1 MVLRDLDHNQS
12 TTVFYTRKCSGVTNY
27 LNYKTE
33 LINYIQIKTTII
45 YINIVEKLLRKTKNI
60 KALNLL
66 RKTASEKILNG

>member
-27 LNYKTE
+27 LNHKTE
-33 LINYIQIKTTII
+33 LINYIQIKNII
-45 YINIVEKLLRKTKNI
+45 YINIVEKLLRKTENI

-66 RKTASEKILNG
+66 RKTASEIFLNG

>member
-27 LNYKTE
+27 LNHKTE
-33 LINYIQIKTTII
+33 LINYIQIKNII
-45 YINIVEKLLRKTKNI
+45 YINIVEKLLRKTENI